1 MIARFLRQN
10 MRPLFAWAILAL
22 LLVYYFSIHPRGMSI
37 GVTTAWSNQA
47 TALALL
53 AVGQTIVVLSK
64 GIDLS
69 IGPIMALANCLASHL
84 VNGGPLEVAFG
95 IVLVVAA
102 GALCGLLNGLV
113 IVIGRM
119 QAIIATLA
127 TGAIFS
133 GLALIVR
140 PIPGGDLSEDLS
152 DLFTGDVA
160 GVLPVSL
167 VVMVAAMAIWYPV
180 RKSVFGRS
188 IVAVGSAEAAAYAS
202 GLNVSRAKIGAYV
215 LAGIF
220 AAMSGLFVGFQ
231 TLSGDPSIGL
241 SYTLNSIAAVVIGG
255 TALTGGAGSIAGSI
269 AGAMILRTIG
279 NLLFFNDIEPLAQPL
294 FEGLVL
300 LIAVSF
306 GATRLLRTT
315 NRLAALQ

>member
-1 MIARFLRQN
+1 M
-10 MRPLFAWAILAL
+10 
-22 LLVYYFSIHPRGMSI
+22 
-37 GVTTAWSNQA
+37 TTAWSNQA

-69 IGPIMALANCLASHL
+69 IGPIMALANCVASHL
-84 VNGGPLEVAFG
+84 VNGSPLEVSVG
-95 IVLVVAA
+95 IVAVIGT
-102 GALCGLLNGLV
+102 GAVCGLLNGLV
-113 IVIGRM
+113 VVIGRM

-140 PIPGGDLSEDLS
+140 PIPGGAISEGLADF
-152 DLFTGDVA
+152 FTGDI
-160 GVLPVSL
+160 GGLLPMSL
-167 VVMVAAMAIWYPV
+167 LLMLAAIALWHPI
-180 RKSVFGRS
+180 RKTTLGRT
-188 IVAVGSAEAAAYAS
+188 IVAVGSSEPAAYAS
-202 GLNVSRAKIGAYV
+202 GLGVTRAKIAAYV
-215 LAGIF
+215 LAGMF
-220 AAMSGLFVGFQ
+220 AALSGLFFGFQ

-255 TALTGGAGSIAGSI
+255 TALTGGIGSIAGSV
-269 AGAMILRTIG
+269 AGAMVLRTIG

-306 GATRLLRTT
+306 GATRLLRIA
-315 NRLAALQ
+315 NRLEALQ